1 MKAKNND
8 RFYDTSKYKILCVIN
23 ILNKLT
29 VSKYIILVMTLLSD
43 FNYLA
48 HKNVQKRDTLKLQ
61 NRLFAIM
68 DQI

>member
-8 RFYDTSKYKILCVIN
+8 RFYDTIKYKILCVIN

-29 VSKYIILVMTLLSD
+29 VSKYIILVITLLSR

-48 HKNVQKRDTLKLQ
+48 HKNV
-61 NRLFAIM
+61 
-68 DQI
+68 

>member
-29 VSKYIILVMTLLSD
+29 VSLLSR

-48 HKNVQKRDTLKLQ
+48 HTN
-61 NRLFAIM
+61 I
-68 DQI
+68 